1 LKIKKL
7 RRKRVMVEQDVS
19 PDAPAHMPGTSKG
32 EEQIENQ
39 GKEPG
44 RDEESHRTARD
55 SSSINVAGKESI
67 DPRMPH
73 MPPA

>member
-1 LKIKKL
+1 
-7 RRKRVMVEQDVS
+7 MVEQDVS
-19 PDAPAHMPGTSKG
+19 TDTPAHSPGTAKG

-44 RDEESHRTARD
+44 RDEKSHRTARD
-55 SSSINVAGKESI
+55 STSINSDSKEPI
-67 DPRMPH
+67 DTRMPH

>member
-1 LKIKKL
+1 
-7 RRKRVMVEQDVS
+7 MTNQDTA
-19 PDAPAHMPGTSKG
+19 PDAPAHTPGTSKG

-44 RDEESHRTARD
+44 RDEKSHRTARD
-55 SSSINVAGKESI
+55 SSSINVAGKEPI
-67 DPRMPH
+67 DPAMPH

>member
-1 LKIKKL
+1 
-7 RRKRVMVEQDVS
+7 MEEQDTS
-19 PDAPAHMPGTSKG
+19 SDATTHTPGTAKG

-55 SSSINVAGKESI
+55 STGINPEASEPI

>member
-1 LKIKKL
+1 
-7 RRKRVMVEQDVS
+7 MVEQDTA
-19 PDAPAHMPGTSKG
+19 PDAPAHAPGTNKG

-55 SSSINVAGKESI
+55 SSSINIEEREPI

>member
-1 LKIKKL
+1 
-7 RRKRVMVEQDVS
+7 MVEQDVS
-19 PDAPAHMPGTSKG
+19 TDTPAHLPGTAKG

-44 RDEESHRTARD
+44 RDEQSHRTARD
-55 SSSINVAGKESI
+55 STSINSDSKEPI
-67 DPRMPH
+67 DTRMPH

>member
-1 LKIKKL
+1 
-7 RRKRVMVEQDVS
+7 MTEQDIT
-19 PDAPAHMPGTSKG
+19 PDAPAHTPGTSKG

-44 RDEESHRTARD
+44 RDAKSHRTARD
-55 SSSINVAGKESI
+55 SSSINVAGKEPI